1 MQEEILPNCD
11 EFFEEYLI
19 MAVNSVSPGSY
30 NSPSVQ
36 PQAQAQPAREK
47 KSEAKH
53 EEPRKTPPAEHS
65 APSVNTSGQKV
76 GTIINTKA

>member
-1 MQEEILPNCD
+1 MQAFPGRC

-36 PQAQAQPAREK
+36 PQAQIKPTQEK
-47 KSEAKH
+47 KSEPKR
-53 EEPRKTPPAEHS
+53 EEAQRSSPPEHS
-65 APSVNTSGQKV
+65 RPTVNTSGQNV
-76 GTIINTKA
+76 GTLVNTKA